1 MLFSHVFSNLIMNF
15 SFYIARR
22 YLFSKKSVNAIN
34 LIAGVA
40 VTGIAVGTAALVLV
54 LSVFNGFEDLMQ
66 GMFGKFN
73 PDIKIIPAQGKT
85 FVPDSVKVAQLRR
98 VAGVTHI
105 SETLEEVAF
114 FEYRHTQDF
123 GTIKGVDENFEQVTK
138 IDSAVQEGIYQLK
151 KGEANFLVMG
161 VGMRNKLAADVGDA
175 FEPMTV
181 YMPVRD
187 ERAVEMGKP
196 FKSRIAYPSGTFIIQ
211 QEIDNQYILASLR
224 FVREL
229 LGVENAVSALEI
241 RLAPDTNQATT
252 ARDMQKI
259 MGDAF
264 IVKDRYHQDEAFLK
278 LMNIEKWMSF
288 AIVGLTLLLVAFNI
302 IGCLWMMMLDK
313 QKDIA
318 TLKALGA
325 EDRMIRRI
333 FLQKGLLLAGMGIII
348 GFVLALV
355 LYFLQKKY
363 GLISVPEG
371 FAMSSYPISIRFG
384 DFILVA
390 CVVLAIGF
398 GAAILPA
405 RRAAKVPA
413 LMRV

>member
-1 MLFSHVFSNLIMNF
+1 MLFLHVFSNLTMNF

-73 PDIKIIPAQGKT
+73 PDVKIIAAKGKT

-98 VAGVTHI
+98 VAGVVQL
-105 SETLEEVAF
+105 SKTLEEVAF
-114 FEYRHTQDF
+114 FEYRNTQDF
-123 GTIKGVDENFEQVTK
+123 GTLKGVDDEYEQVTK
-138 IDSAVQEGIYQLK
+138 IDSAVQEGKYQLQ
-151 KGEANFLVMG
+151 KGDVEFLVMG

-187 ERAVEMGKP
+187 ERTAEMGKP
-196 FKSRIAYPSGTFIIQ
+196 FKSRNAYPSGTFVVQ
-211 QEIDNQYILASLR
+211 QEIDNQYIIASLS

-229 LGVENAVSALEI
+229 LGVENTVSALEI
-241 RLAPDTNQATT
+241 RLTSNSNQAAT
-252 ARDMQKI
+252 ALEMQKI

-318 TLKALGA
+318 TLKALGTD
-325 EDRMIRRI
+325 DRTIGRI

-348 GFVLALV
+348 GFILALV

-363 GLISVPEG
+363 GLISVPDG

-384 DFILVA
+384 DFVLVTL
-390 CVVLAIGF
+390 VVLAIGF
-398 GAAILPA
+398 GASILPA
-405 RRAAKVPA
+405 RRAARVPA

>member
-1 MLFSHVFSNLIMNF
+1 
-15 SFYIARR
+15 
-22 YLFSKKSVNAIN
+22 
-34 LIAGVA
+34 
-40 VTGIAVGTAALVLV
+40 
-54 LSVFNGFEDLMQ
+54 
-66 GMFGKFN
+66 
-73 PDIKIIPAQGKT
+73 
-85 FVPDSVKVAQLRR
+85 
-98 VAGVTHI
+98 
-105 SETLEEVAF
+105 
-114 FEYRHTQDF
+114 
-123 GTIKGVDENFEQVTK
+123 
-138 IDSAVQEGIYQLK
+138 
-151 KGEANFLVMG
+151 
-161 VGMRNKLAADVGDA
+161 MRNKLAADVGDA

-241 RLAPDTNQATT
+241 RLAPNTNQATT

-325 EDRMIRRI
+325 EDRTIRRI

-348 GFVLALV
+348 GFVLAVV

-371 FAMSSYPISIRFG
+371 FAMSSYPISIRLG